1 MSEDSPEPGTPNMA
15 GEATSESLAYKLERN
30 TGGFIDRMGKLWQ
43 RRFFRYFIYLIGLG
57 LLGALL
63 IWVIF
68 ARDLPDATA
77 LQKYEPPLP
86 TMVRAYDGEPIHS
99 YARERR
105 VQLEFSEYPALLV
118 RAYLAAED
126 RTFFE
131 HGGLDYPGIA
141 TAIITNISNSG
152 RPVGASTITQQ
163 VAKNL
168 LLTNEVSYRRKVR
181 EALLAYRIEEVLTK
195 EEILE
200 LYLNQIFLGRNA
212 YGVQAAAQAYFSKD
226 VDELALHEMAYL
238 AILPKGPS
246 NYRPERNE
254 QRAVNRR
261 NWALKEMREND
272 WITQAQY
279 SNAIAQPLG
288 AVRTQGPRF
297 ERVGGYF
304 IEEVRRQ
311 LIEQFGEN
319 EEAGPYSV
327 YSGGL
332 WVRTSL
338 NPELQTHTKNA
349 LRAGLLRYSRGKGW
363 GGPINKIEMDDKWA
377 QRLASTFINTDYA
390 DWQIAVAIRR
400 TGNGAE
406 IGFKD
411 GTTGRIGSAPRALN
425 PGDIIAVSPAGGSN
439 YILRNVPKVSGGM
452 VIQNPHNGRIWAMQ
466 GGFDDR
472 MSAFNRATQAERQP
486 GSTIKPFVYA
496 TALDQGMTP
505 ATIIIDSPFCVY
517 QSAALGRKCF
527 QNFGGAG
534 GAGPQTLRWGVE
546 QSRNLMTVR
555 AANDAGMDNVVKTIK
570 TMGIGDYKPYLAF
583 ALGAGDTTVAKLTN
597 AYSMLVNH
605 GRELKPT
612 VIDYVQD
619 RSGKVIFRSDKR
631 VCDNC
636 NMAEW
641 DGQPMPRPRPA
652 GKQLMDPM
660 TAYQMINILEGV
672 ITRGT
677 AQNLKSLDRPLFGK
691 TGTTSGPTNVWFVG
705 GSPDMVAGVY
715 MGYDQP
721 QNMGGYAQGGTL
733 AAPIFKQFA
742 REAMGAM
749 PKTPFVAPRGIRMVK
764 VDRKSGKR
772 VFGGWPG
779 DDPKAAVIWDVFK
792 PETEP
797 KRSIRKEELL
807 ARLEA
812 KKAAILAKRAAAR
825 NRANQGSSGQG
836 NGGGPARNDSEFLQE
851 EGGIY

>member
-1 MSEDSPEPGTPNMA
+1 MSDNTPDSG
-15 GEATSESLAYKLERN
+15 GEAIDDSLAYKLERN
-30 TGGFIDRMGKLWQ
+30 TGNFFDRMEKLWQ
-43 RRFFRYFIYLIGLG
+43 KKWFRLFLAFIALC
-57 LLGALL
+57 LLGWLL
-63 IWVIF
+63 IWLIF
-68 ARDLPDATA
+68 ARDLPDAKT

-86 TMVRAYDGEPIHS
+86 TMVRAYDGEPVHS

-141 TAIITNISNSG
+141 TAIVTNISSDG

-212 YGVQAAAQAYFSKD
+212 YGVQAAAQAYFGKD
-226 VDELALHEMAYL
+226 VDALALHEMAYL

-246 NYRPERNE
+246 NYRPEVHE

-261 NWALKEMREND
+261 NWALGEMRENG
-272 WITQAQY
+272 WITQQQHDSAV
-279 SNAIAQPLG
+279 AQPLG
-288 AVRTQGPRF
+288 AVGRSGPRF

-304 IEEVRRQ
+304 IEEVRRE
-311 LIEQFGEN
+311 LIERFGET

-338 NPELQTHTKNA
+338 NPELQESAKNA
-349 LRAGLLRYSRGKGW
+349 LRTGLLRYSRGKGW
-363 GGPINKIEMDDKWA
+363 GGPINNIEIDDKWS
-377 QRLASTFINTDYA
+377 QRLASTFIGTDFEN
-390 DWQIAVAIRR
+390 WQIAVAIRK
-400 TGNGAE
+400 TGGGAE

-411 GTTGRIGSAPRALN
+411 GTTGRINAVPGLLKA
-425 PGDIIAVSPAGGSN
+425 GDIIAVSPAGGST
-439 YILRNVPKVSGGM
+439 YRLQNVPKVSGGM
-452 VIQNPHNGRIWAMQ
+452 VIQNPKNGRIWAMQ

-472 MSAFNRATQAERQP
+472 MSPFNRATQAERQP

-505 ATIIIDSPFCVY
+505 ASIIVDSPFCVY

-527 QNFGGAG
+527 QNFGGSR

-583 ALGAGDTTVAKLTN
+583 ALGAGDTTVEKLTN

-605 GRELKPT
+605 GRELQPT
-612 VIDYVQD
+612 VIDFVQD
-619 RSGKVIFRSDKR
+619 RSGKVIYRADKR
-631 VCDNC
+631 NCDNC
-636 NMAEW
+636 NMADW
-641 DGQPMPRPRPA
+641 DGEPMPRPRPA

-660 TAYQMINILEGV
+660 TAYQMVNILEGV

-715 MGYDQP
+715 LGFDKP
-721 QNMGGYAQGGTL
+721 ANMGGYAQGGTL
-733 AAPIFKQFA
+733 AAPVFKEFA
-742 REAMGAM
+742 KTAMAGM
-749 PKTPFVAPRGIRMVK
+749 PKTPFVAPKGVRMVR
-764 VDRKSGKR
+764 VDRRSGKR

-779 DDPKAAVIWDVFK
+779 DDPKSSVIWDVFK

-797 KRSIRKEELL
+797 RRSIRKDELL

-812 KKAAILAKRAAAR
+812 KKAQLAAR
-825 NRANQGSSGQG
+825 RASVRARSGSSGGQR
-836 NGGGPARNDSEFLQE
+836 NTGPAQNDSEFLQE

>member
-1 MSEDSPEPGTPNMA
+1 MVNDASDTA
-15 GEATSESLAYKLERN
+15 GESLAYKLERS
-30 TGGFIDRMGKLWQ
+30 TGSFFERIENFWQ
-43 RRFFRYFIYLIGLG
+43 KKWFRLFVAFLG
-57 LLGALL
+57 LCVLGWFL
-63 IWVIF
+63 IWLIF
-68 ARDLPDATA
+68 ARDLPDAAA
-77 LQKYEPPLP
+77 LQTYEPPLP
-86 TMVRAYDGEPIHS
+86 TTVRAYDGEPVHS

-141 TAIITNISNSG
+141 TAILTNITNSG

-168 LLTNEVSYRRKVR
+168 LLSSEVSYRRKVR
-181 EALLAYRIEEVLTK
+181 EAILAYRIEDVLTK

-212 YGVQAAAQAYFSKD
+212 YGVQAAAQAYFGKD
-226 VDELALHEMAYL
+226 VDALALHEIAYL

-246 NYRPERNE
+246 NYRPEAHE
-254 QRAVNRR
+254 QRAINRR
-261 NWALKEMREND
+261 NWVLGGMRDNG
-272 WITQAQY
+272 WITSGQYQA
-279 SNAIAQPLG
+279 AVAQPLG
-288 AVRTQGPRF
+288 TISRSGPRF

-311 LIEQFGEN
+311 LIEQFGDN
-319 EEAGPYSV
+319 EKAGPYSV

-338 NPELQTHTKNA
+338 NPELQEYTKDA
-349 LRAGLLRYSRGKGW
+349 LRGGLLRYSSGKGW
-363 GGPINKIEMDDKWA
+363 SGPISKIEIDEQWA
-377 QRLASTFINTDYA
+377 QRLNSTFIGTDFA
-390 DWQIAVAIRR
+390 NWQIAVAIR
-400 TGNGAE
+400 TSGGGAE
-406 IGFKD
+406 IGFSD
-411 GTTGRIGSAPRALN
+411 GTTGQINDVPGALKA
-425 PGDIIAVSPAGGSN
+425 GDIIAVSPVGGSS
-439 YILRNVPKVSGGM
+439 YRLENVPEVSGGM
-452 VIQNPHNGRIWAMQ
+452 VVQNPRNGRVWAMQ

-496 TALDQGMTP
+496 TALEHGMTP
-505 ATIIIDSPFCVY
+505 ATLIADSPFCVY
-517 QSAALGRKCF
+517 QSASLGRKCF
-527 QNFGGAG
+527 QNFGNARSAG
-534 GAGPQTLRWGVE
+534 EQTLRWGVE

-583 ALGAGDTTVAKLTN
+583 ALGAGDTTVMKLTN
-597 AYSMLVNH
+597 AYSMLANH

-612 VIDYVQD
+612 VIDFVQD
-619 RSGKVIFRSDKR
+619 RKGKVIFRADKR
-631 VCDNC
+631 ACEDC
-636 NMAEW
+636 NLRDW

-652 GKQLMDPM
+652 GKQLMDPI
-660 TAYQMINILEGV
+660 TAYQMIDIMQGV

-691 TGTTSGPTNVWFVG
+691 TGTSSGPTNVWFVG

-715 MGYDQP
+715 LGYDQP
-721 QNMGGYAQGGTL
+721 RNMGGYAQGGTL
-733 AAPIFKQFA
+733 AAPIFRRFA
-742 REAMGAM
+742 ERAMAGM
-749 PKTPFVAPRGIRMVK
+749 PKTPFVAPNGVRMVR
-764 VDRKSGKR
+764 VDRRSGKR
-772 VFGGWPG
+772 VYGGWPS
-779 DDPKAAVIWDVFK
+779 DDPKSAVIWDVFK

-797 KRSIRKEELL
+797 RRSIRKDELL

-812 KKAAILAKRAAAR
+812 RKAQLIAQRAAAQA
-825 NRANQGSSGQG
+825 RAREASRDR
-836 NGGGPARNDSEFLQE
+836 GPAKTDDEFLQA

>member
-1 MSEDSPEPGTPNMA
+1 MVKDASDTA
-15 GEATSESLAYKLERN
+15 GESLAYKLERS
-30 TGGFIDRMGKLWQ
+30 TGSFFERIENLWQ
-43 RRFFRYFIYLIGLG
+43 KKWFRLLVAFLALCVLG
-57 LLGALL
+57 WLL

-68 ARDLPDATA
+68 ARDLPDARA
-77 LQKYEPPLP
+77 LQTYEPPLP
-86 TMVRAYDGEPIHS
+86 TMVRAYDGEPVHS

-141 TAIITNISNSG
+141 TAILTNITNSG

-168 LLTNEVSYRRKVR
+168 LLSSEVSYRRKVR
-181 EALLAYRIEEVLTK
+181 EAILAYRIEDVLTK

-212 YGVQAAAQAYFSKD
+212 YGVQAAAQAYFGKD
-226 VDELALHEMAYL
+226 VDALALHEIAYL

-246 NYRPERNE
+246 NYRPEAHE
-254 QRAVNRR
+254 QRAINRR
-261 NWALKEMREND
+261 NWVLGGMRDND
-272 WITQAQY
+272 WITSAQY
-279 SNAIAQPLG
+279 EAAIAQPLG
-288 AVRTQGPRF
+288 TISRSGPRF

-311 LIEQFGEN
+311 LIEQFGDSEK
-319 EEAGPYSV
+319 AGPYSV

-338 NPELQTHTKNA
+338 NPKLQEYTKDA
-349 LRAGLLRYSRGKGW
+349 LRSGLLRYSSGKGW
-363 GGPINKIEMDDKWA
+363 SGPINKIEIDEKWA
-377 QRLASTFINTDYA
+377 QRLNSTFINTDYA
-390 DWQIAVAIRR
+390 NWQIAVAIRV
-400 TGNGAE
+400 TGGGAE
-406 IGFKD
+406 IGFGD
-411 GTTGRIGSAPRALN
+411 GTTGRINSVPSALKV
-425 PGDIIAVSPAGGSN
+425 GDIIAVSPLGGSS
-439 YILRNVPKVSGGM
+439 YKLENVPEVSGGM
-452 VIQNPHNGRIWAMQ
+452 VVQNPRNGRIWAMQ

-472 MSAFNRATQAERQP
+472 MSSFNRATQAERQP

-505 ATIIIDSPFCVY
+505 ATLIADQPFCVY

-527 QNFGGAG
+527 RNFGGSR
-534 GAGPQTLRWGVE
+534 GAGEQTLRWGVE

-555 AANDAGMDNVVKTIK
+555 AANDAGMENVVKTIK

-583 ALGAGDTTVAKLTN
+583 ALGAGDTTVMKLTN

-612 VIDYVQD
+612 VIDFVQD
-619 RSGKVIFRSDKR
+619 RHGKVIFRADKR
-631 VCDNC
+631 VCENC
-636 NMAEW
+636 NMRDW
-641 DGQPMPRPRPA
+641 DGQPMPRPRPV
-652 GKQLMDPM
+652 GKQLMDPI
-660 TAYQMINILEGV
+660 TAYQMVDIMQGV

-715 MGYDQP
+715 LGYDQP
-721 QNMGGYAQGGTL
+721 RNMGGYAQGGTL
-733 AAPIFKQFA
+733 AAPIFRRFA
-742 REAMGAM
+742 EKAMAGM
-749 PKTPFVAPRGIRMVK
+749 PKTPFVAPKGVRMVR
-764 VDRKSGKR
+764 VDRRSGKR
-772 VFGGWPG
+772 VYGGWPT
-779 DDPKAAVIWDVFK
+779 DDPKSAVIWDVFK

-797 KRSIRKEELL
+797 RRSIRKDELL

-812 KKAAILAKRAAAR
+812 RKAQLIAQRAAEKARAAEANR
-825 NRANQGSSGQG
+825 NRS
-836 NGGGPARNDSEFLQE
+836 PAQNDDEFLQA

>member
-1 MSEDSPEPGTPNMA
+1 MVDESENTA
-15 GEATSESLAYKLERN
+15 GESLAYKLERN
-30 TGGFIDRMGKLWQ
+30 TGGLVAALERVWQKKWFRLFLGFIALC
-43 RRFFRYFIYLIGLG
+43 
-57 LLGALL
+57 LLGWLAIWAL
-63 IWVIF
+63 F
-68 ARDLPDATA
+68 ARDLPDAAA
-77 LQKYEPPLP
+77 LQEYEPPLP
-86 TMVRAYDGEPIHS
+86 TTVRAYDGEPIHS

-105 VQLEFSEYPALLV
+105 VQLEFAEFPALLV

-141 TAIITNISNSG
+141 TAIVTNISNSG

-212 YGVQAAAQAYFSKD
+212 YGVQAAAQAYFAKD
-226 VDELALHEMAYL
+226 VDALALHEIAYL

-246 NYRPERNE
+246 NYRPENNE
-254 QRAVNRR
+254 QRAINRR
-261 NWALKEMREND
+261 NWVLGEMLENG
-272 WITQAQY
+272 WISQDQHDA
-279 SNAIAQPLG
+279 ARAQPLG
-288 AVRTQGPRF
+288 AVRRSGPRF

-304 IEEVRRQ
+304 IEEVRRE
-311 LIEQFGEN
+311 LIERFGESN
-319 EEAGPYSV
+319 EDGESPYSV

-338 NPELQTHTKNA
+338 NPELQEMTKTA
-349 LRAGLLRYSRGKGW
+349 LRNGLLRYSRGKGW
-363 GGPINKIEMDDKWA
+363 GGPINTIEIDDDWA
-377 QRLASTFINTDYA
+377 QRLASTFIATDYSN
-390 DWQIAVAIRR
+390 WRIAVAISRS
-400 TGNGAE
+400 GNGAE
-406 IGFKD
+406 IGFSD
-411 GTTGRIGSAPRALN
+411 GTTGRIARVSDRLKA
-425 PGDIIAVSPAGGSN
+425 GDIIAVSPVGGSN
-439 YILRNVPKVSGGM
+439 YRLENVPEVSGGM
-452 VIQNPHNGRIWAMQ
+452 VVQNPRNGRIWAMQ

-472 MSAFNRATQAERQP
+472 MSSFNRATQAERQP

-505 ATIIIDSPFCVY
+505 ASIIVDSPFCVY

-527 QNFGGAG
+527 RNFGGSR

-570 TMGIGDYKPYLAF
+570 TMGIGDYQPYLAF
-583 ALGAGDTTVAKLTN
+583 ALGAGDTTVTKLTN

-605 GRELKPT
+605 GRELQPT
-612 VIDYVQD
+612 TIDYVQD
-619 RSGKVIFRSDKR
+619 RSGKVILKADTRN
-631 VCDNC
+631 CENC
-636 NMAEW
+636 NMPDW
-641 DGQPMPRPRPA
+641 DGQPMPRPRAA

-660 TAYQMINILEGV
+660 TAYQMVNILEGV

-677 AQNLKSLDRPLFGK
+677 AQNLKSLNRPLFGK
-691 TGTTSGPTNVWFVG
+691 TGTASGPTNVWFVG

-715 MGYDQP
+715 LGYDQP
-721 QNMGGYAQGGTL
+721 RNMGGYAQGGTL
-733 AAPIFKQFA
+733 AAPIFRQFA
-742 REAMGAM
+742 EKAMAGM
-749 PKTPFVAPRGIRMVK
+749 PKTPFVAPKGIRMVR

-772 VFGGWPG
+772 VFGGWPS
-779 DDPKAAVIWDVFK
+779 DDPRSPVIWDVFK

-797 KRSIRKEELL
+797 RRSIRKEELL

-812 KKAAILAKRAAAR
+812 RKAQLEAEQAAAR
-825 NRANQGSSGQG
+825 ARAADAGLRST
-836 NGGGPARNDSEFLQE
+836 GPARNDNDFLQE

>member
-1 MSEDSPEPGTPNMA
+1 MVNDASDTA
-15 GEATSESLAYKLERN
+15 GESLAYKLERS
-30 TGGFIDRMGKLWQ
+30 TGSFFERIEKFWQ
-43 RRFFRYFIYLIGLG
+43 KKWFRLLAAFLALCVLG
-57 LLGALL
+57 WFLVWL
-63 IWVIF
+63 IF

-77 LQKYEPPLP
+77 LQTYEPPLP
-86 TMVRAYDGEPIHS
+86 TMVRAYDGEPVHS

-141 TAIITNISNSG
+141 TAILTNISNSG

-168 LLTNEVSYRRKVR
+168 LLSSEVSYRRKVR
-181 EALLAYRIEEVLTK
+181 EAILAYRIEDVLTK

-212 YGVQAAAQAYFSKD
+212 YGVQAAAQAYFGKD
-226 VDELALHEMAYL
+226 VDALALHEIAYL

-246 NYRPERNE
+246 NYRPEVHE
-254 QRAVNRR
+254 QRAIGRR
-261 NWALKEMREND
+261 NWVLGEMRENG
-272 WITQAQY
+272 WITPAQHQA
-279 SNAIAQPLG
+279 AIAQPLG
-288 AVRTQGPRF
+288 TISRSGPRF

-319 EEAGPYSV
+319 EKAGPYSV

-338 NPELQTHTKNA
+338 NPELQEYTKDA
-349 LRAGLLRYSRGKGW
+349 LRGGLLRYSSGKGW
-363 GGPINKIEMDDKWA
+363 SGPINKIEMDDQWA
-377 QRLASTFINTDYA
+377 QRLSSTFIGTDFSN
-390 DWQIAVAIRR
+390 WQIAVAIR
-400 TGNGAE
+400 TSGGGAE
-406 IGFKD
+406 IGFTD
-411 GTTGRIGSAPRALN
+411 GTTGQINSVPGALKA
-425 PGDIIAVSPAGGSN
+425 GDIIAVSPLGGSR
-439 YILRNVPKVSGGM
+439 YRLENVPEVSGGM
-452 VIQNPHNGRIWAMQ
+452 VVQNPRNGRIWAMQ

-472 MSAFNRATQAERQP
+472 MSSFNRATQAERQP

-496 TALDQGMTP
+496 TALEHGMTP
-505 ATIIIDSPFCVY
+505 ATLIADAPFCVY
-517 QSAALGRKCF
+517 QSASLGRKCF
-527 QNFGGAG
+527 RNFGNSRGAG
-534 GAGPQTLRWGVE
+534 EKTLRWGVE

-555 AANDAGMDNVVKTIK
+555 AANDAGMENVVKTIK
-570 TMGIGDYKPYLAF
+570 TMGIGDYQPYLAF
-583 ALGAGDTTVAKLTN
+583 ALGAGDTTVMKLTN
-597 AYSMLVNH
+597 AYSMLANH

-612 VIDYVQD
+612 VIDFVQN
-619 RSGKVIFRSDKR
+619 RQGKVIFRADKR
-631 VCDNC
+631 TCENC
-636 NMAEW
+636 NLRDW

-660 TAYQMINILEGV
+660 TAYQMVDILQGV

-677 AQNLKSLDRPLFGK
+677 AQNLRSLERPLFGK

-715 MGYDQP
+715 LGYDQP
-721 QNMGGYAQGGTL
+721 RNMGGYAQGGTL
-733 AAPIFKQFA
+733 AAPIFRRFA
-742 REAMGAM
+742 EKAMAGM
-749 PKTPFVAPRGIRMVK
+749 PKTPFVAPKGVRMVR
-764 VDRKSGKR
+764 VDRRSGKR
-772 VFGGWPG
+772 VYGGWPT
-779 DDPKAAVIWDVFK
+779 DDPKSAVIWDVFK

-797 KRSIRKEELL
+797 RRSIRKDELL

-812 KKAAILAKRAAAR
+812 RKAQLIAERAAALAAAREANR
-825 NRANQGSSGQG
+825 NK
-836 NGGGPARNDSEFLQE
+836 GPAQNDDEFLQA

>member
-1 MSEDSPEPGTPNMA
+1 MVNDASDTAE
-15 GEATSESLAYKLERN
+15 ESLAYKLERS
-30 TGGFIDRMGKLWQ
+30 TGSFFERIQKLWQ
-43 RRFFRYFIYLIGLG
+43 KKWFRLFAAFLG
-57 LLGALL
+57 LCALGWLL
-63 IWVIF
+63 IWLIF
-68 ARDLPDATA
+68 ARDLPDAAA
-77 LQKYEPPLP
+77 LRTYEPPLP
-86 TMVRAYDGEPIHS
+86 TMVRAYDGEPVHS

-141 TAIITNISNSG
+141 TAIVTNISNSG

-168 LLTNEVSYRRKVR
+168 LLSSEVSYRRKVR
-181 EALLAYRIEEVLTK
+181 EAILAYRIEDVLTK

-212 YGVQAAAQAYFSKD
+212 YGVQAAAQAYFNKD
-226 VDELALHEMAYL
+226 VDALALHEIAYL

-246 NYRPERNE
+246 NYRPEVHAE
-254 QRAVNRR
+254 RAIGRR
-261 NWALKEMREND
+261 NWVLKGMRDND
-272 WITQAQY
+272 WITSAQY
-279 SNAIAQPLG
+279 QTASAQPLG
-288 AVRTQGPRF
+288 AVSNSGPRF

-338 NPELQTHTKNA
+338 NPQLQGYTKDA
-349 LRAGLLRYSRGKGW
+349 LREGLLRYSRGKGW
-363 GGPINKIEMDDKWA
+363 TGPINTIEIDDQWP
-377 QRLASTFINTDYA
+377 QRLASTFINTDHA
-390 DWQIAVAIRR
+390 NWQIAVVTKSARSE
-400 TGNGAE
+400 TE

-411 GTTGRIGSAPRALN
+411 GTAGQISSAPSKLKV
-425 PGDIIAVSPAGGSN
+425 GDIIAVSPLGGSR
-439 YILRNVPKVSGGM
+439 YRLENVPEVSGGM
-452 VIQNPHNGRIWAMQ
+452 VVQNPHNGRIWAMQ

-472 MSAFNRATQAERQP
+472 MSSFNRATQAERQP

-496 TALDQGMTP
+496 TALEKGMTP
-505 ATIIIDSPFCVY
+505 ATLIDDSPFCVY

-527 QNFGGAG
+527 RNFGNARGAG
-534 GAGPQTLRWGVE
+534 EQTLRWGVE

-555 AANDAGMDNVVKTIK
+555 AANDAGMENVVSTIK
-570 TMGIGDYKPYLAF
+570 TMGIGDYNPYLAF
-583 ALGAGDTTVAKLTN
+583 ALGAGDTSVMKLTN
-597 AYSMLVNH
+597 AYSMLANH
-605 GRELKPT
+605 GRELNPT
-612 VIDYVQD
+612 VIDFVQN
-619 RSGKVIFRSDKR
+619 REGKVIFRTDKR
-631 VCDNC
+631 MCENC
-636 NMAEW
+636 NLRDW

-652 GKQLMDPM
+652 GRQLMDPM
-660 TAYQMINILEGV
+660 TAYQMIDILQGV

-677 AQNLKSLDRPLFGK
+677 AQNLKGLNRPLFGK
-691 TGTTSGPTNVWFVG
+691 TGTASGPTNVWFVG

-721 QNMGGYAQGGTL
+721 RNMGGYAQGGTL
-733 AAPIFKQFA
+733 AAPIFRRFA
-742 REAMGAM
+742 EKAMAGM
-749 PKTPFVAPRGIRMVK
+749 PKTPFVAPKGIRMVR

-772 VFGGWPG
+772 VYGGWPT
-779 DDPKAAVIWDVFK
+779 DDPQSAVIWDVFK

-797 KRSIRKEELL
+797 RRSIRKEELL

-812 KKAAILAKRAAAR
+812 RKAQLLAEQAAAEAAAQAANR
-825 NRANQGSSGQG
+825 NRT
-836 NGGGPARNDSEFLQE
+836 PAQNDDEFLQA

>member
-1 MSEDSPEPGTPNMA
+1 MTESSENSTGESA
-15 GEATSESLAYKLERN
+15 GETIADRLERHA
-30 TGGFIDRMGKLWQ
+30 GGLFERIEHLWQ
-43 RRFFRYFIYLIGLG
+43 GKWFR
-57 LLGALL
+57 LLLAFLALCL
-63 IWVIF
+63 VGWLVIWLLF
-68 ARDLPDATA
+68 ARDLPDAKM
-77 LQKYEPPLP
+77 LQQYEPPLP
-86 TMVRAYDGEPIHS
+86 TTVRAYDGEPVHS

-105 VQLEFSEYPALLV
+105 VQLEFAEYPALLV

-141 TAIITNISNSG
+141 TAIITNISSSG

-212 YGVQAAAQAYFSKD
+212 YGVQAAARAYFAKD
-226 VDELALHEMAYL
+226 VDELALQEMAYL

-246 NYRPERNE
+246 NYRPENNAE
-254 QRAVNRR
+254 RAINRR
-261 NWALKEMREND
+261 NWVLGEMLENG
-272 WITQAQY
+272 WISQTQHDA
-279 SNAIAQPLG
+279 AVAQPLG
-288 AVRTQGPRF
+288 AVSRSGPRF

-304 IEEVRRQ
+304 VEEVRRE
-311 LIEQFGEN
+311 LIDRFGEN
-319 EEAGPYSV
+319 EETGPHSV

-338 NPELQTHTKNA
+338 NPELQRLTKEA
-349 LRAGLLRYSRGKGW
+349 FRAGLLRYSRGRGW
-363 GGPINKIEMDDKWA
+363 GGAINRIEIDDQWA
-377 QRLASTFINTDYA
+377 QRLRSTFIATDH
-390 DWQIAVAIRR
+390 DGWQIAAVLSKSDSA
-400 TGNGAE
+400 AE
-406 IGFKD
+406 IGLTD
-411 GTTGRIGSAPRALN
+411 GTTSTIGNVPSKMKK
-425 PGDIIAVSPAGGSN
+425 GDIIAVSRVGAN
-439 YILRNVPKVSGGM
+439 RYKLENVPKVSGGM
-452 VIQNPHNGRIWAMQ
+452 VVQNPRNGRIWAMQ

-472 MSAFNRATQAERQP
+472 MSSFNRATQAERQP

-496 TALDQGMTP
+496 TALDNGMTP
-505 ATIIIDSPFCVY
+505 ATVIVDSPFCVY
-517 QSAALGRKCF
+517 QSASLGRKCF
-527 QNFGGAG
+527 RNFGNAR

-555 AANDAGMDNVVKTIK
+555 AANDAGMENVVETIK
-570 TMGIGDYKPYLAF
+570 TMGIGDYQPYLAF
-583 ALGAGDTTVAKLTN
+583 ALGAGDTTVTRLTN

-605 GRELKPT
+605 GRELRPT
-612 VIDYVQD
+612 LIDYVQN
-619 RSGKVIFRSDKR
+619 RNGKVILRADKR
-631 VCDNC
+631 LCEDC
-636 NMAEW
+636 N
-641 DGQPMPRPRPA
+641 QPDWNGRAMPRPRPA
-652 GKQLMDPM
+652 GKQLMNPM
-660 TAYQMINILEGV
+660 TAYQMVNILEGV

-677 AQNLKSLDRPLFGK
+677 AQNLRSLDRPLFGK
-691 TGTTSGPTNVWFVG
+691 TGTASGPTNVWFVG

-715 MGYDQP
+715 MGFDQP
-721 QNMGGYAQGGTL
+721 KNMGGYAQGGTL

-742 REAMGAM
+742 QKAMAGM
-749 PKTPFVAPRGIRMVK
+749 PKTPFVAPRGVRMVK

-772 VFGGWPG
+772 VFGGWPS

-797 KRSIRKEELL
+797 RRSIRKEELL

-812 KKAAILAKRAAAR
+812 KKAQLEAAR
-825 NRANQGSSGQG
+825 IAAQNRAFDSSL
-836 NGGGPARNDSEFLQE
+836 NSSGPARNDNEFLQE